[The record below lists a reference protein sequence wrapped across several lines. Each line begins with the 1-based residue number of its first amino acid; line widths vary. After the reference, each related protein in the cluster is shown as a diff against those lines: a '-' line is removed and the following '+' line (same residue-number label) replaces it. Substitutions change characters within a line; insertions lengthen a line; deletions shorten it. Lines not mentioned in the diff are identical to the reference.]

1 MKTKGSI
8 KKYISPII
16 ALICAGLIIAVD
28 QISKNIVVSNLKTE
42 GTSVTIIKG
51 LLDFTLSYNDGMAFG
66 LGSSAFR
73 WIFVGILVVVSIVLI
88 CCMFN
93 AKYSSPLFL
102 STSALIIGG
111 GVGNAIDR
119 VINGYVVDFLAL
131 SFFPPICNIA
141 DYAITIGT
149 VLLIIYVIFVYG
161 KQDKKQVINESVEFI
176 TDNTETNE

>member
-1 MKTKGSI
+1 M
-8 KKYISPII
+8 
-16 ALICAGLIIAVD
+16 A
-28 QISKNIVVSNLKTE
+28 
-42 GTSVTIIKG
+42 VTIIKG

-102 STSALIIGG
+102 SAAALVIGG

-149 VLLIIYVIFVYG
+149 VLLLIYVIFVYG
-161 KQDKKQVINESVEFI
+161 KQDKKQIINESVEFI